1 MAARREDLP
10 SRRLSLLEQI
20 KDLIETHNSKQ
31 NGSENSSET
40 AQRVSR
46 PSQLVTRH
54 RRVNNRG
61 WCKISVPF
69 SHHFLPALLLVGGLR
84 RRSYRA
90 IFKQKKR
97 GRFFLCCASTS
108 ADCVPRRPQ
117 KIALQNARLGWR
129 KVVFPSKVYFV
140 AVKEKLEIFH
150 PKLKDGG
157 GFELLRMGSPSLKQA
172 YSNISRG
179 WRIFSAFPAGC
190 CGTWPGTGLYQATP
204 NGPRLVSGWKC
215 WAGMRFQLQQLIK
228 MSWTLQPNPTC
239 KSINKLTILWGRGA
253 LPVMTYTG
261 QSLFQSWIYKRGGIS

>member
-84 RRSYRA
+84 RRSYGA

-97 GRFFLCCASTS
+97 GRFISLLCVHICRLRSATSPENSFTKRQAGVKKSCLSKQSIFCRCKGKIGDFPPKIERWWRFWIAEDGLSKFKAS
-108 ADCVPRRPQ
+108 
-117 KIALQNARLGWR
+117 
-129 KVVFPSKVYFV
+129 
-140 AVKEKLEIFH
+140 
-150 PKLKDGG
+150 
-157 GFELLRMGSPSLKQA
+157 LL
-172 YSNISRG
+172 
-179 WRIFSAFPAGC
+179 
-190 CGTWPGTGLYQATP
+190 
-204 NGPRLVSGWKC
+204 
-215 WAGMRFQLQQLIK
+215 
-228 MSWTLQPNPTC
+228 
-239 KSINKLTILWGRGA
+239 
-253 LPVMTYTG
+253 
-261 QSLFQSWIYKRGGIS
+261 